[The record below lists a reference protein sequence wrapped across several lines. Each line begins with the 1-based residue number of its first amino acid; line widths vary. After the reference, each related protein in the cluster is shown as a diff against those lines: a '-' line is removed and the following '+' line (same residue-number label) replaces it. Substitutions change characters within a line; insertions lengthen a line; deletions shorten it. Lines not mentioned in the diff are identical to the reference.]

1 VARER
6 ACEFESLYTTFHEHD
21 HGSVSGNLLRARTMT
36 KTLTHLLLKG
46 GRLIDPGGGKDGVF
60 DIRVRGGKI
69 DAIGSNL
76 EQDGA
81 TVIDVKDHILT
92 PGLIDVHLHLMNGL
106 GAFGVDPDIFGVGS
120 GVTTVVD
127 AGSAGHTLL
136 NVFRSYVTAH
146 AKTRVL
152 NYINLS
158 TLGGVTGPG
167 YSILADARL
176 IDEAKIEQAV
186 EVNRD
191 IIVGIKI
198 MATGGALGAQG
209 LKPLERARKLGDALK
224 LPLLVHIGES
234 WTKDSAPVHVGDVL
248 KYLRAGDIVTHMFTV
263 HPGGLLD
270 GNGKLWPQVRD
281 AKESGVLMDVGH
293 GLHNLNFDV
302 ARKVLDQG
310 LVPDGVSTD
319 GHRGNR
325 AGPVYDLPTTMAKL
339 MALGFSLTQVIEMA
353 TTNAAT
359 LLGRSNELG
368 TLKIGEPADLSVLR
382 IEDRVWQAVDSQ
394 KGTIPAR
401 QAIVPVYAV
410 RGDTVYERLAIER
423 P

>member
-1 VARER
+1 MSNQQLSN
-6 ACEFESLYTTFHEHD
+6 F
-21 HGSVSGNLLRARTMT
+21 
-36 KTLTHLLLKG
+36 LLKG
-46 GRLIDPGGGKDGVF
+46 GRLIDPAGGKDGQL
-60 DIRVRGGKI
+60 DIRVRDGNVEATGANL
-69 DAIGSNL
+69 DSN
-76 EQDGA
+76 GA
-81 TVIDVKDHILT
+81 MVIDVKDHIVT
-92 PGLIDVHLHLMNGL
+92 PGLIDVHLHLMKGL

-127 AGSAGHTLL
+127 AGSAGHTML
-136 NVFRSYVTAH
+136 NVFRNYVTDN

-158 TLGGVTGPG
+158 TLGGVAGPG
-167 YSILADARL
+167 FSILADPRL
-176 IDEAKIEQAV
+176 IDEAKIAQAV
-186 EVNRD
+186 EANRD

-198 MATGGALGAQG
+198 MATGGALGAEG
-209 LKPLERARKLGDALK
+209 LKPLARARKLGDELK
-224 LPLLVHIGES
+224 IPLLVHIGES
-234 WTKDSAPVHVGDVL
+234 WSKSTEPVAVGDVL

-270 GNGKLWPQVRD
+270 ANGKLWPQVRD

-310 LVPDGVSTD
+310 LHPDGVSTD

-339 MALGFSLTQVIEMA
+339 MALGFSLNQVIEMA
-353 TTNAAT
+353 TANAAR

-368 TLKIGEPADLSVLR
+368 TLRIGAAADISVLK
-382 IEDRVWQAVDSQ
+382 IEEREWKAIDSQ
-394 KGTIPAR
+394 KGTILAH
-401 QAIVPVYAV
+401 QTITPVYAI
-410 RGDTVYERLAIER
+410 RGDMIYEPLPVER

>member
-1 VARER
+1 MEKR
-6 ACEFESLYTTFHEHD
+6 
-21 HGSVSGNLLRARTMT
+21 
-36 KTLTHLLLKG
+36 LTHYLLKG
-46 GRLIDPGGGKDGVF
+46 GRLIDPAGGKDGPF
-60 DIRVRGGKI
+60 DIRVREGKVE
-69 DAIGSNL
+69 AIEVNL
-76 EQDGA
+76 DTDGA
-81 TVIDVKDHILT
+81 TLIDMRNRIVT
-92 PGLIDVHLHLMNGL
+92 PGLIDVHLHLMKGL
-106 GAFGVDPDIFGVGS
+106 GAFGVDPDIFGIGS

-127 AGSAGHTLL
+127 AGSAGHTML
-136 NVFRSYVTAH
+136 NVFRNYVTDN

-167 YSILADARL
+167 FSILADPRL

-186 EVNRD
+186 EANRD

-209 LKPLERARKLGDALK
+209 LKPLERARKLGDELK
-224 LPLLVHIGES
+224 IPLLVHIGES
-234 WTKDSAPVHVGDVL
+234 WTKGAEPVAVGDVL

-270 GNGKLWPQVRD
+270 ANGKLWPQVRD

-310 LVPDGVSTD
+310 LQPDGVSTD

-339 MALGFSLTQVIEMA
+339 MALGFSLKQVIEMA
-353 TTNAAT
+353 TTNAAR

-368 TLKIGEPADLSVLR
+368 TLRVGDRAEISVLK
-382 IEDRVWQAVDSQ
+382 IEDREWKAVDSQ
-394 KGTIPAR
+394 KGTIPAH
-401 QAIVPVYAV
+401 QTITPVYAI
-410 RGDTVYERLAIER
+410 RGDTIYEPLPIER

>member
-1 VARER
+1 MTRQLSD
-6 ACEFESLYTTFHEHD
+6 FI
-21 HGSVSGNLLRARTMT
+21 LRRGRVIDPA
-36 KTLTHLLLKG
+36 G
-46 GRLIDPGGGKDGVF
+46 GRDGIF
-60 DIRVRGGKI
+60 DIRVRRGKL
-69 DAIGSNL
+69 DAIGVDL
-76 EQDGA
+76 APDGA
-81 TVIDVKDHILT
+81 TVIDVKDHLVT
-92 PGLIDVHLHLMNGL
+92 PGLIDVHLHLMKGL

-136 NVFRSYVTAH
+136 NVFRNYVTAS

-158 TLGGVTGPG
+158 TLGGVSGPG
-167 YSILADARL
+167 YSILADPRL

-186 EVNRD
+186 EANRD

-234 WTKDSAPVHVGDVL
+234 WTKDAAPVHVGDVL

-281 AKESGVLMDVGH
+281 AKQSGVLMDVGH

-302 ARKVLDQG
+302 ARRVLDQG
-310 LVPDGVSTD
+310 MHPDGVSTD

-339 MALGFSLTQVIEMA
+339 MALGFSLNQVIEMA
-353 TTNAAT
+353 TINAAN
-359 LLGRSNELG
+359 LLGRTGELG
-368 TLKIGEPADLSVLR
+368 MLTLGHPAELSVLKLEER
-382 IEDRVWQAVDSQ
+382 DWKAVDSQ
-394 KGTIPAR
+394 KGTIPAH
-401 QAIVPVYAV
+401 QTITPVYAI
-410 RGDTVYERLAIER
+410 RGEMIYETIPAER

>member
-1 VARER
+1 MAQQSNH
-6 ACEFESLYTTFHEHD
+6 F
-21 HGSVSGNLLRARTMT
+21 
-36 KTLTHLLLKG
+36 LLKG
-46 GRLIDPGGGKDGVF
+46 GRLIDPAAARDGVF
-60 DIRVRGGKI
+60 DIRVVNGKI
-69 DAIGSNL
+69 ASIGANL
-76 EQDGA
+76 DTAGA
-81 TVIDVKDHILT
+81 TVIDVKDRIVT
-92 PGLIDVHLHLMNGL
+92 PGLIDVHLHLMKGL

-136 NVFRSYVTAH
+136 NVFRNYVTAD

-158 TLGGVTGPG
+158 TLGGVSGPG
-167 YSILADARL
+167 YSILADPRL

-186 EVNRD
+186 EANRD

-234 WTKDSAPVHVGDVL
+234 WTKDAAPVHVGDVL

-270 GNGKLWPQVRD
+270 GNGKLWPQVSE
-281 AKESGVLMDVGH
+281 AKNSGVLMDVGH

-310 LVPDGVSTD
+310 LQPDAVSTD

-339 MALGFSLTQVIEMA
+339 MALGFSLFQVVEMA
-353 TTNAAT
+353 TANAAK
-359 LLGRSNELG
+359 LLNRVSEMG
-368 TLKIGEPADLSVLR
+368 TLRVGEAADVSVLKL
-382 IEDRVWQAVDSQ
+382 EDREWKAVDSQ
-394 KGTIPAR
+394 KGTISAH
-401 QAIVPVYAV
+401 QAITPVYAIREEV
-410 RGDTVYERLAIER
+410 IHQPLTTER

>member
-1 VARER
+1 MQEVGARFKPAPTRKNRMEQK
-6 ACEFESLYTTFHEHD
+6 ANNF
-21 HGSVSGNLLRARTMT
+21 
-36 KTLTHLLLKG
+36 LLKG
-46 GRLIDPGGGKDGVF
+46 GRLIDPAGGKDGIF
-60 DIRVRGGKI
+60 DIHVRDGSI
-69 DAIGSNL
+69 QAIGANVAD
-76 EQDGA
+76 DGA
-81 TVIDVKDHILT
+81 TIIDIKDHIVT
-92 PGLIDVHLHLMNGL
+92 PGLIDVHLHLMKGL

-136 NVFRSYVTAH
+136 NVFRNYVTDN

-158 TLGGVTGPG
+158 TLGGVSGPG
-167 YSILADARL
+167 YSILADPRL

-186 EVNRD
+186 EANRD

-198 MATGGALGAQG
+198 MATGGALGSQG
-209 LKPLERARKLGDALK
+209 LKPLERARKLGDTLK
-224 LPLLVHIGES
+224 FPLLVHIGES
-234 WTKDSAPVHVGDVL
+234 WTKDTAPVHVGDVL

-310 LVPDGVSTD
+310 LHPDGVSTD

-339 MALGFSLTQVIEMA
+339 MALGFSLNQVIEMA
-353 TTNAAT
+353 TANAAR
-359 LLGRSNELG
+359 LLGRSHELG
-368 TLKIGEPADLSVLR
+368 TLKIGDTADLSVLR
-382 IEDRVWQAVDSQ
+382 IEDREWQAVDSQ

-401 QAIVPVYAV
+401 QAITPVYAIL
-410 RGDTVYERLAIER
+410 GDTIYEPLAVKR

>member
-1 VARER
+1 
-6 ACEFESLYTTFHEHD
+6 
-21 HGSVSGNLLRARTMT
+21 MQ
-36 KTLTHLLLKG
+36 KQLTHYVLKG
-46 GRLIDPGGGKDGVF
+46 GRVIDPVAGLDGLLDV
-60 DIRVRGGKI
+60 RVRDGNV
-69 DAIGSNL
+69 DAIGANL
-76 EQDGA
+76 ESDGA
-81 TVIDVKDHILT
+81 TVIDVTDRIVT
-92 PGLIDVHLHLMNGL
+92 PGLIDVHLHLMKGL

-127 AGSAGHTLL
+127 AGSAGHSLL
-136 NVFRSYVTAH
+136 NVFRNYVTNNAE
-146 AKTRVL
+146 TRVL
-152 NYINLS
+152 NYVNLS

-167 YSILADARL
+167 YSILADPRL
-176 IDEAKIEQAV
+176 IDEGKIEQAV
-186 EVNRD
+186 ETNRD

-209 LKPLERARKLGDALK
+209 MKPLERARKLGDTLK

-234 WTKDSAPVHVGDVL
+234 WTKDTAPVHVADVL

-281 AKESGVLMDVGH
+281 AKDSGVLMDVGH

-310 LVPDGVSTD
+310 LHPDGVSTD

-339 MALGFSLTQVIEMA
+339 IALGFSLNQVIEMA
-353 TTNAAT
+353 TANAAR

-368 TLKIGEPADLSVLR
+368 TLRVSRPADISVLK
-382 IEDRVWQAVDSQ
+382 IEDREWKAVDSQ
-394 KGTIPAR
+394 KGTIPAH
-401 QAIVPVYAV
+401 QTILPVYAI
-410 RGDTVYERLAIER
+410 RGDKLYEPLTVER

>member
-1 VARER
+1 MIKQVPN
-6 ACEFESLYTTFHEHD
+6 F
-21 HGSVSGNLLRARTMT
+21 
-36 KTLTHLLLKG
+36 LLKG
-46 GRLIDPGGGKDGVF
+46 GRLIDPASRRDGLFDVRVRDGV
-60 DIRVRGGKI
+60 V
-69 DAIGSNL
+69 DAIGADL
-76 EQDGA
+76 PPDGA
-81 TVIDVKDHILT
+81 AVIDVKDQIVT
-92 PGLIDVHLHLMNGL
+92 PGLIDVHLHLMKGL
-106 GAFGVDPDIFGVGS
+106 GAFGVDPDVFGVCS

-127 AGSAGHTLL
+127 AGSAGHSLL
-136 NVFRSYVTAH
+136 NVFRNYVTSN

-167 YSILADARL
+167 YSILADPRL
-176 IDEAKIEQAV
+176 IDEEKIEKTV
-186 EVNRD
+186 EANRD

-209 LKPLERARKLGDALK
+209 LKPLERARKLGDNLK

-234 WTKDSAPVHVGDVL
+234 WTKDTASVHVGDVL

-281 AKESGVLMDVGH
+281 AKESGVFMDVGH

-302 ARKVLDQG
+302 ARRVLDQG
-310 LVPDGVSTD
+310 LHPDGVSTD

-325 AGPVYDLPTTMAKL
+325 AGPVFDLPTTMAKL
-339 MALGFSLTQVIEMA
+339 MALGFSLNQVIEMA
-353 TTNAAT
+353 TVNAAR
-359 LLGRSNELG
+359 LLGRMNDLG
-368 TLKIGEPADLSVLR
+368 ALGIGLPAEISILR
-382 IEDRVWQAVDSQ
+382 IEDRDWQAIDSQ
-394 KGTIPAR
+394 KGTIPAH
-401 QAIVPVYAV
+401 QALVPVYAI
-410 RGDTVYERLAIER
+410 RRDTIYEPLPVER

>member
-1 VARER
+1 MDRQ
-6 ACEFESLYTTFHEHD
+6 
-21 HGSVSGNLLRARTMT
+21 
-36 KTLTHLLLKG
+36 LTNYILKG
-46 GRLIDPGGGKDGVF
+46 GRLLDPASNLDSQQDIHIRDGAVA
-60 DIRVRGGKI
+60 
-69 DAIGSNL
+69 AIGADL
-76 EQDGA
+76 KGDGA
-81 TVIDVKDHILT
+81 TVIDVKGLIVT

-127 AGSAGHTLL
+127 AGSAGHSLL
-136 NVFRSYVTAH
+136 TVFRNYVTKN

-152 NYINLS
+152 NYVNLS

-167 YSILADARL
+167 YSILADPRL
-176 IDEAKIEQAV
+176 IDEDKIEKAV
-186 EVNRD
+186 EANRD

-198 MATGGALGAQG
+198 MATGGALGAEG
-209 LKPLERARKLGDALK
+209 LKPLARARKLGDNLK

-234 WTKDSAPVHVGDVL
+234 WTKDATPVHVGDVL
-248 KYLRAGDIVTHMFTV
+248 KYLREGDIVTHMFTV

-270 GNGKLWPQVRD
+270 PNGKLWPQVRA

-310 LVPDGVSTD
+310 LHPDGVSTD

-339 MALGFSLTQVIEMA
+339 MALGFSLNQVVEMA
-353 TTNAAT
+353 TINAAR
-359 LLGRSNELG
+359 LLGRSNQMGLIRVG
-368 TLKIGEPADLSVLR
+368 QPAEISVLR
-382 IEDRVWQAVDSQ
+382 LEEREWNAVDSQ
-394 KGTIPAR
+394 KGTIQASR
-401 QAIVPVYAV
+401 QLVPVYAV
-410 RGDTVYERLAIER
+410 RQDTIYEPLSLER

>member
-1 VARER
+1 MITMISAITD
-6 ACEFESLYTTFHEHD
+6 TTQ
-21 HGSVSGNLLRARTMT
+21 TMNQ
-36 KTLTHLLLKG
+36 TLSNFLLKG
-46 GRLIDPGGGKDGVF
+46 GRLIDPAGGKDGIF
-60 DIRVRGGKI
+60 DIRVRNGNI
-69 DAIGSNL
+69 ESIGANL
-76 EQDGA
+76 ASDGA
-81 TVIDVKDHILT
+81 KVIDVKDHIVT
-92 PGLIDVHLHLMNGL
+92 PGLIDVHLHLMKGL
-106 GAFGVDPDIFGVGS
+106 GAFGVDPDIFGIGS

-136 NVFRSYVTAH
+136 KVFRNYVTDN

-158 TLGGVTGPG
+158 TLGGVSGPG
-167 YSILADARL
+167 YSILADPRL
-176 IDEAKIEQAV
+176 IDESKIEQAV
-186 EVNRD
+186 EANRD

-198 MATGGALGAQG
+198 MATGGALGSQG

-234 WTKDSAPVHVGDVL
+234 WTKDTAPVHVGDVL

-270 GNGKLWPQVRD
+270 GNGRLWSQVRD

-302 ARKVLDQG
+302 ARRVLDQG
-310 LVPDGVSTD
+310 LYPYGVSTD

-339 MALGFSLTQVIEMA
+339 MALGFSLTRVVEMA
-353 TTNAAT
+353 TANAAK
-359 LLGRSNELG
+359 LLRRSEVLG
-368 TLKIGEPADLSVLR
+368 SLQVGAPADISVLKV
-382 IEDRVWQAVDSQ
+382 EDREWTAVDSQ
-394 KGTIPAR
+394 KGIIPAH
-401 QAIVPVYAV
+401 QAITPVYAI
-410 RGDTVYERLAIER
+410 RGNMIHEPLPSER

>member
-1 VARER
+1 MER
-6 ACEFESLYTTFHEHD
+6 
-21 HGSVSGNLLRARTMT
+21 R
-36 KTLTHLLLKG
+36 LTDFVLKG
-46 GRLIDPGGGKDGVF
+46 GRLIDPASGKDGIF
-60 DIRVRGGKI
+60 DIRVRDGKI
-69 DAIGSNL
+69 ESIGANLDAGVM
-76 EQDGA
+76 
-81 TVIDVKDHILT
+81 VIDVKDHIVT
-92 PGLIDVHLHLMNGL
+92 AGLIDIHLHLMKGL
-106 GAFGVDPDIFGVGS
+106 GAFGADPDIFGVGS

-136 NVFRSYVTAH
+136 NVFRNYIAAN

-158 TLGGVTGPG
+158 TLGGVSGPG
-167 YSILADARL
+167 YSILADPRL

-186 EVNRD
+186 EANRD

-198 MATGGALGAQG
+198 MATGGALGSQG
-209 LKPLERARKLGDALK
+209 LKPLERARKLGDELK

-234 WTKDSAPVHVGDVL
+234 WTKDAAPVHVGDVL

-310 LVPDGVSTD
+310 LQPDGVSTD

-339 MALGFSLTQVIEMA
+339 MALGFSLNQVIEMA
-353 TTNAAT
+353 TANAAR
-359 LLGRSNELG
+359 LLGRADELG
-368 TLKIGEPADLSVLR
+368 TLRIGQSAEISVFR
-382 IEDRVWQAVDSQ
+382 IEERQWKAVDSQ
-394 KGTIPAR
+394 QGIIPA
-401 QAIVPVYAV
+401 QHAITPVYAI
-410 RGDTVYERLAIER
+410 RGDVIYEPLAAER

>member
-1 VARER
+1 MTAQ
-6 ACEFESLYTTFHEHD
+6 
-21 HGSVSGNLLRARTMT
+21 NLSNF
-36 KTLTHLLLKG
+36 LLKG
-46 GRLIDPGGGKDGVF
+46 GRLIDPAGGKDGQL
-60 DIRVRGGKI
+60 DIGVRDGKI
-69 DAIGSNL
+69 DSIGANL
-76 EQDGA
+76 EPDGA
-81 TVIDVKDHILT
+81 TIIDVKDCIVT
-92 PGLIDVHLHLMNGL
+92 PGLIDVHLHLMKGL

-136 NVFRSYVTAH
+136 NVFRNYVTDN

-158 TLGGVTGPG
+158 TLGGVSGPG
-167 YSILADARL
+167 YSILADPRL
-176 IDEAKIEQAV
+176 IDEDKIKQAV
-186 EVNRD
+186 EANRD

-209 LKPLERARKLGDALK
+209 LKPLERARKLGDELK
-224 LPLLVHIGES
+224 IPLLVHIGES
-234 WTKDSAPVHVGDVL
+234 WTKGTEPVAVGNVL

-281 AKESGVLMDVGH
+281 AKQSGVLMDVGH

-310 LVPDGVSTD
+310 LHPDGVSTD

-339 MALGFSLTQVIEMA
+339 MALGFSLNQVIEMA
-353 TTNAAT
+353 TANAAR

-368 TLKIGEPADLSVLR
+368 TLRVGAPAEISVLK
-382 IEDRVWQAVDSQ
+382 IEDRAWQAVDSQ
-394 KGTIPAR
+394 KGTIPAH
-401 QAIVPVYAV
+401 QTITPIYAIRGEKIYEPLPV
-410 RGDTVYERLAIER
+410 ER

>member
-1 VARER
+1 MIRQLSHFV
-6 ACEFESLYTTFHEHD
+6 LQ
-21 HGSVSGNLLRARTMT
+21 SGRV
-36 KTLTHLLLKG
+36 
-46 GRLIDPGGGKDGVF
+46 IDPAAGRDGIL
-60 DIRVRGGKI
+60 DIRVRDGKI
-69 DAIGSNL
+69 EAIGANL
-76 EQDGA
+76 AIDGA
-81 TVIDVKDHILT
+81 AVIDVKDHIVT
-92 PGLIDVHLHLMNGL
+92 PGLIDVHLHLMKGL

-136 NVFRSYVTAH
+136 NVFRNYVTDN

-158 TLGGVTGPG
+158 TLGGVSGPG
-167 YSILADARL
+167 YSILADPRL

-186 EVNRD
+186 EANRD

-234 WTKDSAPVHVGDVL
+234 WTKDTEPVHVGDVL

-281 AKESGVLMDVGH
+281 AKASGVLMDVGH

-310 LVPDGVSTD
+310 LHPDGVSTD

-339 MALGFSLTQVIEMA
+339 MALGFSLNQVIEMA
-353 TTNAAT
+353 TINAAK
-359 LLGRSNELG
+359 LLGRAGKLG
-368 TLKIGEPADLSVLR
+368 TLEIDHPAELSVLKVEER
-382 IEDRVWQAVDSQ
+382 DWKAVDSQ
-394 KGTIPAR
+394 KGTIPAH
-401 QAIVPVYAV
+401 QAITPVYAI
-410 RGDTVYERLAIER
+410 RGEMIHAAMPDER

>member
-1 VARER
+1 MNRQ
-6 ACEFESLYTTFHEHD
+6 
-21 HGSVSGNLLRARTMT
+21 
-36 KTLTHLLLKG
+36 LTDFLLKG
-46 GRLIDPGGGKDGVF
+46 GRLLDPASGKDGPF
-60 DIRVRGGKI
+60 DVRVRDGKVN
-69 DAIGSNL
+69 AIGANL
-76 EQDGA
+76 EANGS
-81 TVIDVKDHILT
+81 TIINVKDSIVT
-92 PGLIDVHLHLMNGL
+92 PGLIDVHLHLMKGL

-136 NVFRSYVTAH
+136 NVFRNYVTAN

-158 TLGGVTGPG
+158 TLGGVSGPG
-167 YSILADARL
+167 YSILADPRL
-176 IDEAKIEQAV
+176 IDEEKIAQAV
-186 EVNRD
+186 ETNRD

-209 LKPLERARKLGDALK
+209 LKPLERARKLGDELK
-224 LPLLVHIGES
+224 IPLLVHIGES
-234 WTKDSAPVHVGDVL
+234 WTKGTEPVAVGDVL

-270 GNGKLWPQVRD
+270 ANRKLWPQVRD

-310 LVPDGVSTD
+310 LHPDGVSTD

-339 MALGFSLTQVIEMA
+339 MALGFTLKQVVEMA
-353 TTNAAT
+353 TANAAR
-359 LLGRSNELG
+359 LLGRSGELG
-368 TLKIGEPADLSVLR
+368 TLKVGALAEISVLK
-382 IEDRVWQAVDSQ
+382 IEDREWKAIDSQ
-394 KGTIPAR
+394 KSTIPAH
-401 QAIVPVYAV
+401 QTITPVYAI
-410 RGDTVYERLAIER
+410 RGENIYEPLPVER

>member
-1 VARER
+1 MSRQ
-6 ACEFESLYTTFHEHD
+6 
-21 HGSVSGNLLRARTMT
+21 
-36 KTLTHLLLKG
+36 LTDLLLKG
-46 GRLIDPGGGKDGVF
+46 GRLIDSASGKDGLF
-60 DIRVRGGKI
+60 DIRVRDGKI
-69 DAIGSNL
+69 AAIGSDL
-76 EQDGA
+76 EAEDA
-81 TVIDVKDHILT
+81 TVIDVKDHVVT
-92 PGLIDVHLHLMNGL
+92 PGLIDVHLHLMKGL

-136 NVFRSYVTAH
+136 NVFRNYVTDN

-158 TLGGVTGPG
+158 TLGGVSGPG
-167 YSILADARL
+167 YSILADPRL
-176 IDEAKIEQAV
+176 IDEAKIEQAA
-186 EVNRD
+186 EANRD

-198 MATGGALGAQG
+198 MATGGALGSQG

-310 LVPDGVSTD
+310 LHPDGVSTD

-339 MALGFSLTQVIEMA
+339 MALGFSLNQVVEMA
-353 TTNAAT
+353 TVNAAK
-359 LLGRSNELG
+359 LLGRTGELG
-368 TLKIGEPADLSVLR
+368 TLRIGEAADISVLR
-382 IEDRVWQAVDSQ
+382 IDDKEWRAVDSQ
-394 KGTIPAR
+394 KGTIPAH
-401 QAIVPVYAV
+401 QAIRPVCAV
-410 RGDTVYERLAIER
+410 RGDMIHEALIVER

>member
-1 VARER
+1 
-6 ACEFESLYTTFHEHD
+6 
-21 HGSVSGNLLRARTMT
+21 M
-36 KTLTHLLLKG
+36 
-46 GRLIDPGGGKDGVF
+46 IDPASRRDGPF
-60 DIRVRGGKI
+60 DVRVRGGI
-69 DAIGSNL
+69 VDAIGAGL
-76 EQDGA
+76 PAEGA
-81 TVIDVKDHILT
+81 TVIEVKGLIVT
-92 PGLIDVHLHLMNGL
+92 PGLIDVHLHLMKGL

-127 AGSAGHTLL
+127 AGSAGHSLL
-136 NVFRSYVTAH
+136 NVFRNYVTDN

-167 YSILADARL
+167 YSILADPRL
-176 IDEAKIEQAV
+176 IDEDKIEKAV
-186 EVNRD
+186 AANRD

-209 LKPLERARKLGDALK
+209 LKPLERARKLGDSLK

-281 AKESGVLMDVGH
+281 AKESGVLMDVAH

-302 ARKVLDQG
+302 ARRVLDQG
-310 LVPDGVSTD
+310 LHPDGVSTD

-339 MALGFSLTQVIEMA
+339 MALGFSLNQVIEMA
-353 TTNAAT
+353 TVNAAR
-359 LLGRSNELG
+359 LLGRINELG
-368 TLKIGEPADLSVLR
+368 ALRIGLPAEISVLR
-382 IEDRVWQAVDSQ
+382 IEDREWQAIDSQ
-394 KGTIPAR
+394 KGTIPAH
-401 QAIVPVYAV
+401 QALVPAYAI
-410 RGDTVYERLAIER
+410 RRDTIYDPLPIE
-423 P
+423 PSQGHP

>member
-1 VARER
+1 MD
-6 ACEFESLYTTFHEHD
+6 SQ
-21 HGSVSGNLLRARTMT
+21 
-36 KTLTHLLLKG
+36 LTNYILKG
-46 GRLIDPGGGKDGVF
+46 GRLLDPASNLDSQQDIHIRDGAVA
-60 DIRVRGGKI
+60 
-69 DAIGSNL
+69 AIGADL
-76 EQDGA
+76 KGDGA
-81 TVIDVKDHILT
+81 TVIDVKGLIVT

-127 AGSAGHTLL
+127 AGSAGHSLL
-136 NVFRSYVTAH
+136 TVFRNYVTKN

-152 NYINLS
+152 NYVNLS

-167 YSILADARL
+167 YSILADPRL
-176 IDEAKIEQAV
+176 IDEDKIEKAV
-186 EVNRD
+186 EANRD

-198 MATGGALGAQG
+198 MATGGALGAEG
-209 LKPLERARKLGDALK
+209 LKPLARARKLGDNLK

-234 WTKDSAPVHVGDVL
+234 WTKDATPVHVGDVL
-248 KYLRAGDIVTHMFTV
+248 KYLREGDIVTHMFTV

-270 GNGKLWPQVRD
+270 PNGKLWPEVRA

-310 LVPDGVSTD
+310 LHPDGVSTD

-339 MALGFSLTQVIEMA
+339 MALGFSLNQVVEMA
-353 TTNAAT
+353 TINAAR
-359 LLGRSNELG
+359 LLGRSNQMG
-368 TLKIGEPADLSVLR
+368 FVRVGQPAEISVLR
-382 IEDRVWQAVDSQ
+382 LEEREWNAVDSQ
-394 KGTIPAR
+394 KGTIQASR
-401 QAIVPVYAV
+401 QLVPVYV
-410 RGDTVYERLAIER
+410 VCRDTIYEPLPLER

>member
-1 VARER
+1 MDRQLR
-6 ACEFESLYTTFHEHD
+6 
-21 HGSVSGNLLRARTMT
+21 NLI
-36 KTLTHLLLKG
+36 LKG
-46 GRLIDPGGGKDGVF
+46 GRLVDPARNLDAQQDIHIRDGV
-60 DIRVRGGKI
+60 VAAVGTELK
-69 DAIGSNL
+69 A
-76 EQDGA
+76 DGA
-81 TVIDVKDHILT
+81 TVIDVNGLIVT

-127 AGSAGHTLL
+127 AGSAGHSLL
-136 NVFRSYVTAH
+136 TVFRNYVTKN

-152 NYINLS
+152 NYVNLS

-167 YSILADARL
+167 YSILADPRL
-176 IDEAKIEQAV
+176 IDEDKIEKAV
-186 EVNRD
+186 EANRD

-198 MATGGALGAQG
+198 MATGGALRAEG
-209 LKPLERARKLGDALK
+209 LKPLARARKLGDNLK

-234 WTKDSAPVHVGDVL
+234 WTKDATPVHIGDVL
-248 KYLRAGDIVTHMFTV
+248 KYLRAGDIVTHMFTI

-270 GNGKLWPQVRD
+270 SNGKLWPQVRE

-310 LVPDGVSTD
+310 LHPDGVSTD

-339 MALGFSLTQVIEMA
+339 MALGFSLNQVVEMA
-353 TTNAAT
+353 TINAAR
-359 LLGRSNELG
+359 LLGRSHE
-368 TLKIGEPADLSVLR
+368 IGCIRVGQPAEISVLR
-382 IEDRVWQAVDSQ
+382 LEEREWKAVDSQ
-394 KGTIPAR
+394 RGTIQAR
-401 QAIVPVYAV
+401 QALVPIYAI
-410 RGDTVYERLAIER
+410 RNETLYEPVPIER